1 LNFNRWANSKKV
13 KVDVGNGESVSADS
27 DGQGGYRI
35 RFETQTIGTIRVHH
49 GGAGGSARY
58 YVAKVLGV
66 ELAGQRRL
74 AETLQIAFGEYRRLS
89 A

>member
-1 LNFNRWANSKKV
+1 MNFNRWANSKKV

-35 RFETQTIGTIRVHH
+35 CFEKKTIGTIRVHH
-49 GGAGGSARY
+49 GGSGGSARY
-58 YVAKVLGV
+58 FVAKIHGV

-74 AETLQIAFGEYRRLS
+74 SETLQIAYGEYRRLS